1 MTLGQL
7 IDRLDDTRE
16 KKRKLNEEIKKL
28 DAQYGELEEQ
38 IKERLAAEGMD
49 KATGKKATVSLSEEV
64 GFLPGRFVHTFS
76 SKAFFDLFFQL
87 AVLRVELLD
96 LLVELALLFARVVE
110 SVDELSKRHV
120 LLLFE
125 YEL

>member
-64 GFLPGRFVHTFS
+64 VANVKDWDALCAYVKKDRLLP
-76 SKAFFDLFFQL
+76 
-87 AVLRVELLD
+87 
-96 LLVELALLFARVVE
+96 LVPTSGE
-110 SVDELSKRHV
+110 
-120 LLLFE
+120 
-125 YEL
+125 

>member
-64 GFLPGRFVHTFS
+64 VANV
-76 SKAFFDLFFQL
+76 KD
-87 AVLRVELLD
+87 
-96 LLVELALLFARVVE
+96 
-110 SVDELSKRHV
+110 
-120 LLLFE
+120 
-125 YEL
+125 

>member
-64 GFLPGRFVHTFS
+64 VANVKDWDALCAYVKKTGYFHLFQRRVSNP
-76 SKAFFDLFFQL
+76 AF
-87 AVLRVELLD
+87 R
-96 LLVELALLFARVVE
+96 ELAAKKPVPGLEPFTKINLR
-110 SVDELSKRHV
+110 LTHLKGN
-120 LLLFE
+120 
-125 YEL
+125 